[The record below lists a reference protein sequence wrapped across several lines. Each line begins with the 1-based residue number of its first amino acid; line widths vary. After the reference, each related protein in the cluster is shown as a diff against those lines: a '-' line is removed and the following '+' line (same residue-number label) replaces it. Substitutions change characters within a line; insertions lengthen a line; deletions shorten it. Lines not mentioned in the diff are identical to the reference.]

1 MPMIPLFIPKHQY
14 KNVYVD
20 EDTFINYKNL
30 NKQIFNNCQK
40 IPVTQKQNIHVT
52 KGIGEDCSNNF
63 IKLLT

>member
-30 NKQIFNNCQK
+30 NKQIF
-40 IPVTQKQNIHVT
+40 PVTQKQNIHVT